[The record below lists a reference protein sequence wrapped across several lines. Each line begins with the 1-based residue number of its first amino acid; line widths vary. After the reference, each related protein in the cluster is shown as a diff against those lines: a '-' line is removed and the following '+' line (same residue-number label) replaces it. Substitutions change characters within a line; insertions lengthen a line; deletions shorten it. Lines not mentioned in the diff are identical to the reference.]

1 MAIKNSITIDDKW
14 IDLNE
19 LALPPGLTVAEV
31 EKLFLI
37 KPIKVSL
44 EVILPKGVTV
54 KGFDYAKNLELKK
67 FRTNLESKVAKALGE
82 IAEEDQPN
90 EGKKVLDN
98 INSHLEKAVKAF
110 RVILRTA
117 VAKEIGGTCKPDDLM
132 TAGSIIFEKIEFQ
145 FGVGD
150 SSEEKF
156 PLLDLTKAFKR
167 VKKDQ
172 QFGVAWKSNEIVVSV
187 RYRKPFKQAELKEL
201 RELLPE
207 GYSQGAHV
215 LGGGFFAF
223 AKGKVELRFNEKD
236 KLPNEILFRR
246 AFKEQTGQAV
256 HTTVTHIDPKD
267 KTEESPPK
275 NADAKKGMGEKGTGE
290 KGTAK
295 KEK

>member
-14 IDLNE
+14 IELNE
-19 LALPPGLTVAEV
+19 LALPPGLTLAEV

-44 EVILPKGVTV
+44 EVILPKGVTL
-54 KGFDYAKNLELKK
+54 KGFDYAKNAEIKK
-67 FRTNLESKVAKALGE
+67 FRANLEAKVAKDLGE
-82 IAEEDQPN
+82 IADEDQPK
-90 EGKKVLDN
+90 EGKKVLDSL
-98 INSHLEKAVKAF
+98 NSHIEKAVKAF

-132 TAGSIIFEKIEFQ
+132 TAGSILFEKIEFQ

-215 LGGGFFAF
+215 LGGEFFAF

-236 KLPNEILFRR
+236 APPNEIILRR

-256 HTTVTHIDPKD
+256 HITVTHIDSKE
-267 KTEESPPK
+267 KTSDGVTK
-275 NADAKKGMGEKGTGE
+275 NADTKKGTDGKATGTKG
-290 KGTAK
+290 K
-295 KEK
+295 